1 MTRLL
6 EDFAQV
12 SCDWFWEMDAN
23 LRFTYFSDRW
33 QVVFGFSPE
42 REIGKSRLEIAQ
54 NAKDQ
59 ALWKPHLED
68 LLARRPFRDL
78 TYPYRH
84 KDESIRWLR
93 VSGQPVFGPAGEFL
107 GYRGVGTNVTAEIE
121 ADEKL
126 AEALTELKG
135 ANRKLE
141 IQNLLFD
148 TALNNMSH
156 GLCMWNADL
165 RIIVCNKRFLE
176 IYGFSEAVVKPGAS
190 LREVMDHSVSIGNHP
205 GETVDDLYTA
215 YLQELAS
222 RGCLTT
228 ERQIKGQRTIA
239 VAHRPMSDGS
249 WVTTYEEVSERK
261 QHLQELQRR
270 EEELRIQNER
280 FDAAINNMGSGLC
293 MFDANHCLIVCNER
307 YAQMYGLSLE
317 ATQPGATLQSIL
329 ESRVAAGCYP
339 GNNPGQYI
347 QERIAFVHAG
357 QLHDTIHLRDGRAIL
372 ITHHKLPGSGWV
384 ATHQDVTEQK
394 RVEAKISHMAHHD
407 ALTNLPNR
415 LLFREQMCQAL
426 ERVKSGE
433 KLAVICL
440 DLDGFKSV
448 NDTLGHSVGDALLRA
463 VTERLL
469 KCIGGRDTV
478 ARLGGDEFVVLQA
491 GTSDGGEAAG
501 LASILINAVGEPYGL
516 DGHEVIIGT
525 SVGIALA
532 PSDGSEP
539 DELLKKADI
548 ALYQAKEDGRGV
560 FRFFKP
566 EMDATQRVRHAM
578 ERDLNKAL
586 SEGQFE
592 LFYQPVINIDSG
604 RVTSCE
610 ALLRWHHPTRGVVM
624 PGEFIGLAEETG
636 LIVPIG
642 EWVLRQACKEAS
654 KWPDEIKIAVNL
666 SGIQFRRRNLVEV
679 VIHAL
684 ASSGLPANRLE
695 LEVTESVLL
704 IESDRAFATLHQ
716 LRDLGVRIAV
726 DDFGTGYSSF
736 SYLQKYPFDKI
747 KIDRSFIKEFP
758 EHGNECAAI
767 IKAIAGVGSSLGMMT
782 TAEGVETVEQLR
794 LVQAEGCTEVQ
805 GYLFSRP
812 RPAGEILNFI
822 GESLGAQKVAYKGLM
837 DRGMLPSDQ
846 TPTAHKR
853 RSRR

>member
-1 MTRLL
+1 LTRLL

-12 SCDWFWEMDAN
+12 SCDWFWEMDEN
-23 LRFTYFSDRW
+23 LRFTYFSNRW
-33 QVVFGFSPE
+33 EAVFGFSPE

-54 NAKDQ
+54 NAEDQ

-84 KDESIRWLR
+84 KDGTVRWLR
-93 VSGQPVFGPAGEFL
+93 VSGQPVFGPAGEFQ
-107 GYRGVGTNVTAEIE
+107 GYRGVGTNVTVEIE

-126 AEALTELKG
+126 AEALTELKR
-135 ANRKLE
+135 ANSRLE

-156 GLCMWNADL
+156 GLCMWDAGL

-176 IYGFSEAVVKPGAS
+176 IYGFSEVVVKPGAS
-190 LREVMDHSVSIGNHP
+190 LREVMNHSVAIGNHP
-205 GETVDDLYTA
+205 GETVDDLYNS

-222 RGCLTT
+222 RGCLTK

-249 WVTTYEEVSERK
+249 WVTTYEEITERK

-293 MFDANHCLIVCNER
+293 MFDANHRLIVCNAR
-307 YAQMYGLSLE
+307 YAQMYGLSLDVMR
-317 ATQPGATLQSIL
+317 PGTTLRSIL
-329 ESRVAAGCYP
+329 ESRIAAGCYP
-339 GNNPGQYI
+339 GNDPDRYI
-347 QERIAFVHAG
+347 QERTNFVRVG
-357 QLHDTIHLRDGRAIL
+357 QLHDTIHLRDGRVIL

-415 LLFREQMCQAL
+415 LLFRERLCQGL

-433 KLAVICL
+433 KFAVICL
-440 DLDGFKSV
+440 DLDGFKGV
-448 NDTLGHSVGDALLRA
+448 NDTLGHSIGDALLRV

-469 KCIGGRDTV
+469 KCLGDGDTV
-478 ARLGGDEFVVLQA
+478 ARLGGDEFAVLQA
-491 GTSDGGEAAG
+491 GAGDGDEAAG
-501 LASILINAVGEPYGL
+501 LASILISAVGEPYNL

-525 SVGIALA
+525 SAGIALA
-532 PSDGSEP
+532 PSDGSAAE
-539 DELLKKADI
+539 ELLKKADM
-548 ALYQAKEDGRGV
+548 ALYQAKNEGRGL
-560 FRFFKP
+560 FRLFRP
-566 EMDATQRVRHAM
+566 EMDTSQRARHAM
-578 ERDLNKAL
+578 ERDLNIAL
-586 SEGQFE
+586 AQGQFE
-592 LFYQPVINIDSG
+592 LFYQPVINIQSG

-610 ALLRWHHPTRGVVM
+610 ALLRWCHPAKGLVM

-636 LIVPIG
+636 LIVPLG
-642 EWVLRQACKEAS
+642 DWVLRQACKEAS

-666 SGIQFRRRNLVEV
+666 SAMQFRRGNLVEV

-695 LEVTESVLL
+695 LEVTETVLL
-704 IESDRAFATLHQ
+704 IEHDRAFSTLHQ

-736 SYLQKYPFDKI
+736 SYLRKYPFDKI
-747 KIDRSFIKEFP
+747 KIDRSFVQEST
-758 EHGNECAAI
+758 EQGNGCAAI
-767 IKAIAGVGSSLGMMT
+767 IKAIAGVGNSLGMMT
-782 TAEGVETVEQLR
+782 TAEGVETEEQLK
-794 LVQAEGCTEVQ
+794 LVRAEGCTEVQ

-812 RPAGEILNFI
+812 RPASEILNFI
-822 GESLGAQKVAYKGLM
+822 AKSSLAVAKVA
-837 DRGMLPSDQ
+837 
-846 TPTAHKR
+846 
-853 RSRR
+853 